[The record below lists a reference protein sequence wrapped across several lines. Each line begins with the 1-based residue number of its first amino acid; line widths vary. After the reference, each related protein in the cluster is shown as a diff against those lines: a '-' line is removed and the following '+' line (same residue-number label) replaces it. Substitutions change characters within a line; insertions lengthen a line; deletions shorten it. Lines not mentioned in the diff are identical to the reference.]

1 MSTLYGYVR
10 GIDIDENT
18 CSMVKPNLYYK
29 RLGEFLEVRVEI
41 DDICEDLI
49 DYLESQSRPM
59 NEREVANVVLDSV
72 ISTHELNNLYDE
84 MVENNYLENLKFRHQ
99 LNLLIVQCETI
110 AMLGGVETNNLFLE
124 FTIS

>member
-59 NEREVANVVLDSV
+59 NEVLDSV

-84 MVENNYLENLKFRHQ
+84 MVDNNYLENLKFRHQ

-110 AMLGGVETNNLFLE
+110 AMLGGVETNSLFLE

>member
-18 CSMVKPNLYYK
+18 CTMVKPNLYYK

-41 DDICEDLI
+41 DDICEELI
-49 DYLESQSRPM
+49 DFLECQSRPM

-84 MVENNYLENLKFRHQ
+84 MVETKYLENLKFRHQ

>member
-110 AMLGGVETNNLFLE
+110 AMLVGVETNSLFLE

>member
-49 DYLESQSRPM
+49 DYLESQII
-59 NEREVANVVLDSV
+59 L
-72 ISTHELNNLYDE
+72 LFQ
-84 MVENNYLENLKFRHQ
+84 NYY
-99 LNLLIVQCETI
+99 
-110 AMLGGVETNNLFLE
+110 
-124 FTIS
+124 